1 MRSLGLF
8 VASLAVLTSGPVL
21 WSAPSAAPRYGPW
34 SMPINVGVQVNSPYA
49 EDKATLSKHGLSLYF
64 SSNRPCGDGDS
75 LLDVNLWVA
84 HRSSPDGVW
93 ESVECLDINVNPTDA
108 GATAIV
114 DSAPTLSRDEHW
126 LYFVSDRPGSFGSP
140 GFFGRDIWV
149 SWRSQVHDDQGWG
162 QPFNIGTLINT
173 TAAEAGPA
181 YFESDSGI
189 AQLFFTTTRS
199 GVFDI
204 WVADLVD
211 GLPVGPARAV
221 DEVNTASMV
230 EAGVAIRHDGLEL
243 FFFRGPA
250 GTVFDIFAATRSKPD
265 AAWSE
270 PVNLGAPVN
279 SAANEQAPS
288 ISPDRELLFIPS
300 NRPGSIQGPNGLP
313 SLDIWVSTRAKTG
326 P

>member
-1 MRSLGLF
+1 MRKLGLF
-8 VASLAVLTSGPVL
+8 AASLAVLTSGPIL
-21 WSAPSAAPRYGPW
+21 WSGLSAAPRYAPW
-34 SMPINVGVQVNSPYA
+34 SMPINVGVPVNSPYT

-64 SSNRPCGDGDS
+64 SSTRPCGDGDS
-75 LLDVNLWVA
+75 LLDANLWVA

-93 ESVECLDINVNPTDA
+93 ESVECLTINVNPTA
-108 GATAIV
+108 AAATAIG
-114 DSAPTLSRDEHW
+114 DSAPALSRDEHW

-149 SWRSQVHDDQGWG
+149 SWRSQVHDDQGWE
-162 QPFNIGTLINT
+162 QPSNLGPAVNT

-199 GVFDI
+199 GGFDI
-204 WVADLVD
+204 WVAAVLD
-211 GLPVGPARAV
+211 GLAVGPARAV
-221 DEVNTASMV
+221 DEVNTASMI
-230 EAGVAIRHDGLEL
+230 EAGAAIRHDGLEL

-250 GTVFDIFAATRSKPD
+250 GVFDIFSATRSAPD
-265 AAWSE
+265 AIWSE

-288 ISPDRELLFIPS
+288 ISPDREQLFIPS
-300 NRPGSIQGPNGLP
+300 NRPGSMQGLNGQP
-313 SLDIWVSTRAKTG
+313 SLDIWVSTRAKAER
-326 P
+326 

>member
-1 MRSLGLF
+1 MRNLGLF
-8 VASLAVLTSGPVL
+8 AASLAVLTSGPVL
-21 WSAPSAAPRYGPW
+21 WSGLSAAPRYGPW
-34 SMPINVGVQVNSPYA
+34 SLPINLGVPVNSPYA

-64 SSNRPCGDGDS
+64 SSTRPCGDGDAV
-75 LLDVNLWVA
+75 LDANLWVA

-93 ESVECLDINVNPTDA
+93 ESVECLDINVNPIDA
-108 GATAIV
+108 GATVIG

-149 SWRSQVHDDQGWG
+149 SWRSQVHDDQGWE
-162 QPFNIGTLINT
+162 QPFNVGAPINT

-181 YFESDSGI
+181 YLENENGTS
-189 AQLFFTTTRS
+189 QLFFTSTRS

-204 WVADLVD
+204 FVADVVN
-211 GLPVGPARAV
+211 GFASGMARAV

-243 FFFRGPA
+243 FFFRGPSA
-250 GTVFDIFAATRSKPD
+250 LFDIFAATRSELD
-265 AAWSE
+265 APWSE

-279 SAANEQAPS
+279 SGANEQAPS
-288 ISPDRELLFIPS
+288 ISPDREQLFIPS
-300 NRPGSIQGPNGLP
+300 NRAGSILGANGQP
-313 SLDIWVSTRAKTG
+313 SLDIWLSTRAKTE